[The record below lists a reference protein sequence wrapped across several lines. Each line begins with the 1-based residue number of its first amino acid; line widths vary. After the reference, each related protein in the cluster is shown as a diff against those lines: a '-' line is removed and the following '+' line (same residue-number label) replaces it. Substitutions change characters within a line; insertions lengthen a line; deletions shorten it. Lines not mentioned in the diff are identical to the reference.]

1 MKVIVIPRVRSTS
14 GIFTFIKYKW
24 YYSLILRELRWY
36 FLLIPHLQKIQQ
48 FMKQM
53 IVIYLQ
59 QMRAPAARAQSK
71 LSIKKVS
78 VWTSIPLDR
87 SPPGYKTQIIA
98 PDISPWISSS
108 VISPWDIWPGY
119 KPPDISTP
127 YISPRDICP
136 WI

>member
-36 FLLIPHLQKIQQ
+36 FLLIPRLQKIQQ

-59 QMRAPAARAQSK
+59 QMRAPAPRA
-71 LSIKKVS
+71 
-78 VWTSIPLDR
+78 
-87 SPPGYKTQIIA
+87 
-98 PDISPWISSS
+98 
-108 VISPWDIWPGY
+108 
-119 KPPDISTP
+119 
-127 YISPRDICP
+127 
-136 WI
+136 